1 MPRAFLA
8 LFCLLAS
15 LAHAAPNSILHRPYD
30 LDTGHGVLRGSLLLP
45 RSACRRRWSCWS
57 PAPVPP
63 IATATT
69 PSAAT
74 TATCCASPRPWPNAE
89 SPACA
94 TTSGSRP
101 QPGGGAAR
109 GRPQRRRLCRRRGRL
124 ERAAGPRPALLRLIL
139 VGHSEGALIASLAAP
154 RTPAEELIA
163 IAGSGQPIDRVL
175 REQLRGR
182 LPPAQLRQADS
193 VLASL
198 KAGETRSDIPPALSS
213 LLRPSV
219 QPYLIS
225 LFREDPARAFGRLR
239 IPTLIVQGRNDIQ
252 VGVADAK
259 ALQRAKPDSQLVLID
274 GMNHIL
280 PDRPE
285 HRSPA
290 AFRLQR
296 PEPAAGPATGRGGQP
311 LHPARRRRGKRPLSR
326 YRNLFPRRQ
335 VLKAGP

>member
-1 MPRAFLA
+1 MKTSMPRALLA

-45 RSACRRRWSCWS
+45 RSA
-57 PAPVPP
+57 VPP
-63 IATATT
+63 PVVLLVAGSGPTDRDGNNPFGGNNRYLLRLAEALAERGIASVRYDKRGVAR
-69 PSAAT
+69 SLAA
-74 TATCCASPRPWPNAE
+74 APRE
-89 SPACA
+89 EDLSV
-94 TTSGSRP
+94 
-101 QPGGGAAR
+101 GAYVDDVVAWSERLAR
-109 GRPQRRRLCRRRGRL
+109 D
-124 ERAAGPRPALLRLIL
+124 PRFSRLIL

-182 LPPAQLRQADS
+182 LPPA
-193 VLASL
+193 LA
-198 KAGETRSDIPPALSS
+198 T

-252 VGVADAK
+252 VGVADAE

-280 PDRPE
+280 RIAP
-285 HRSPA
+285 STG
-290 AFRLQR
+290 LQQLSAYNDPNLPLAR
-296 PEPAAGPATGRGGQP
+296 QLVEAVSRFILRGAEAEKGR
-311 LHPARRRRGKRPLSR
+311 
-326 YRNLFPRRQ
+326 
-335 VLKAGP
+335 

>member
-1 MPRAFLA
+1 MVLLVAGSGPTDRDGNNPFGGNNRYLLRLAEAPGRTRNRQRA
-8 LFCLLAS
+8 
-15 LAHAAPNSILHRPYD
+15 
-30 LDTGHGVLRGSLLLP
+30 LRQ
-45 RSACRRRWSCWS
+45 AW
-57 PAPVPP
+57 
-63 IATATT
+63 
-69 PSAAT
+69 
-74 TATCCASPRPWPNAE
+74 
-89 SPACA
+89 
-94 TTSGSRP
+94 SRP
-101 QPGGGAAR
+101 QPGGGAREEDLSVGVYVDDVVAWSERLAR
-109 GRPQRRRLCRRRGRL
+109 D
-124 ERAAGPRPALLRLIL
+124 PRFSRLIL

-198 KAGETRSDIPPALSS
+198 KAGETRGDIPPALAN

-225 LFREDPARAFGRLR
+225 LFREDPARAFGSLR

-252 VGVADAK
+252 VGVADAE

-280 PDRPE
+280 RIAP
-285 HRSPA
+285 STG
-290 AFRLQR
+290 LQQLSAYNDPNLPLAR
-296 PEPAAGPATGRGGQP
+296 QLVEAVSRFILRGAEAEKGR
-311 LHPARRRRGKRPLSR
+311 
-326 YRNLFPRRQ
+326 
-335 VLKAGP
+335 

>member
-1 MPRAFLA
+1 MKTSMPRALLA

-45 RSACRRRWSCWS
+45 RST
-57 PAPVPP
+57 VPP
-63 IATATT
+63 PVVLLVAGSGPTDRDGNNPFGGNNRYLLRLAEALAERGIASVRYDKRGVAR
-69 PSAAT
+69 SLAA
-74 TATCCASPRPWPNAE
+74 APRE
-89 SPACA
+89 EDLSV
-94 TTSGSRP
+94 
-101 QPGGGAAR
+101 GAYVDDVVAWSERLAR
-109 GRPQRRRLCRRRGRL
+109 D
-124 ERAAGPRPALLRLIL
+124 PRFSRLIL

-280 PDRPE
+280 RIAP
-285 HRSPA
+285 STG
-290 AFRLQR
+290 LQQLSAYNDPNLPLAR
-296 PEPAAGPATGRGGQP
+296 QLVEAVSRFILRGADAEKGR
-311 LHPARRRRGKRPLSR
+311 
-326 YRNLFPRRQ
+326 
-335 VLKAGP
+335 